1 MTAINDSCADCD
13 RPANAAAHVCNAA
26 CAVLLVH
33 ALLHAASDVCMHH
46 NAVLCTYMVLSTLPF
61 MQALSAW
68 PKPAP
73 GSLYALAAR
82 LQPEG
87 LPLCCKAVHMDP
99 WQASH
104 RELLGI
110 LAA

>member
-1 MTAINDSCADCD
+1 
-13 RPANAAAHVCNAA
+13 
-26 CAVLLVH
+26 
-33 ALLHAASDVCMHH
+33 MHH
-46 NAVLCTYMVLSTLPF
+46 NAVLRSYIALSTLLPF
-61 MQALSAW
+61 MQALSLW

-82 LQPEG
+82 LQPEC
-87 LPLCCKAVHMDP
+87 LPLCCKAVHMEP